1 MEDVLPVIFG
11 LLALALSVAII
22 IGFFVIV
29 SRLGVLVE
37 QGKSQ
42 EALLRAILQA
52 SKRTSAASPA
62 AGNRIHF

>member
-1 MEDVLPVIFG
+1 MEDVLPVILG
-11 LLALALSVAII
+11 LLSLALSVAII

-52 SKRTSAASPA
+52 SKKTPAASPA

>member
-1 MEDVLPVIFG
+1 MEDVLPALFG
-11 LLALALSVAII
+11 LLAFALSVAII
-22 IGFFVIV
+22 IGFFAIV

-52 SKRTSAASPA
+52 SKKTPAASPV